1 MKFTQC
7 PRQTIQPLG
16 SQTLQ
21 LTPCPPAATKL
32 IGSSFYCVNAP
43 AGPLS
48 SVLPPLP
55 LPHSFPHL
63 GQSHLS
69 NPNLTI
75 FFLLPFSS
83 EFSLNPYY
91 HPKDSLQSGLCTSL
105 WPHVPNQGQVWGTET
120 DSGQRLKYAYAF
132 SLVSPPVKCPD
143 GLEECVHQSL
153 GLQRPHSFL
162 SVYLAWWNKQ
172 HLLRWCSQCELI

>member
-7 PRQTIQPLG
+7 PRQTVQPLG
-16 SQTLQ
+16 SQTFQ

-32 IGSSFYCVNAP
+32 AGSSFYYMNAP
-43 AGPLS
+43 TGPLS

-83 EFSLNPYY
+83 EFSLNPFTTQKIPY
-91 HPKDSLQSGLCTSL
+91 SLAFVHHSDLMCRIRAKCG
-105 WPHVPNQGQVWGTET
+105 GTGT
-120 DSGQRLKYAYAF
+120 DPGQRLKYSYAL
-132 SLVSPPVKCPD
+132 SAVSPPVKCQD
-143 GLEECVHQSL
+143 GLEECVHQSF
-153 GLQRPHSFL
+153 GLQRP
-162 SVYLAWWNKQ
+162 
-172 HLLRWCSQCELI
+172 LLLFSQCT